1 MDKIRE
7 PNSIKSSLSSPKA
20 RKTKIICTLG
30 PATSDKAMIRQ
41 LAMAG
46 MNIARLNMSHGDHE
60 FHRKIIKNIKSLNKD
75 LGRYPIAILMD
86 TQGPEIRTGDVDNEL
101 DLKVGETFT
110 FHVIPGRES
119 EATSVFVNYIDI
131 LKDLKVG
138 DRVTVDNGL
147 INLAVQEIREGELL
161 CKVLD
166 GGKLGSRKH
175 INLPGIRVNIPSI
188 TPKDKKDILF
198 GLEEEIDFIALSFV
212 RSPDDVVELRKI
224 IEEKGAHAQIVS
236 KIEDQEGVKNLD
248 EIIAVSD
255 GVMVAR
261 GDLGVEVALEELP
274 IIQRRIIKKCALEG
288 KRVIVATHLLE
299 SMIHNPS
306 PTRAEVTDVANAVYE
321 EADAIMLSGETAMG
335 SYPVRC
341 VEMLD
346 KIARRIESSGGMG
359 YVKHKIPRDKK
370 EEMAKSAASLADSLN
385 SPAIVVITR
394 RGVMANHVAS
404 FHPESAIVHAFTNMT
419 SVRRKLWLNR
429 GVIPYRIDFSSDP
442 EKTIRN
448 AIEILQ
454 KEGMVSSGDRVVIL
468 SDVIAGE
475 DRVDTIQIREVK

>member
-1 MDKIRE
+1 MEQQTKNNN
-7 PNSIKSSLSSPKA
+7 PNPLLKA
-20 RKTKIICTLG
+20 RKTKIICTIG
-30 PATSDKAMIRQ
+30 PATADKQMIKK

-46 MNIARLNMSHGDHE
+46 MNVARLNMSHGNHD
-60 FHRKIIKNIKSLNKD
+60 FHRQIIRNIKSLNKD
-75 LGRYPIAILMD
+75 TAGGNPIAILMD

-110 FHVIPGRES
+110 FHVIPGREA
-119 EATSVFVNYIDI
+119 EAKSVFVNYIDI
-131 LKDLKVG
+131 VKDLKVG
-138 DRVTVDNGL
+138 DKVTVDNGL
-147 INLAVQEIREGELL
+147 INLAVQEVREGELL

-188 TPKDKKDILF
+188 TQKDLKDILF

-212 RSPDDVVELRKI
+212 RSVDDVIQLRKI
-224 IEEKGAHAQIVS
+224 IEEKGAHAQIVA

-248 EIIAVSD
+248 EIINVSD

-261 GDLGVEVALEELP
+261 GDLGVEVPLEDLP
-274 IIQRRIIKKCALEG
+274 IIQRRIIKKCAIEG

-346 KIARRIESSGGMG
+346 KISRRIEQSGGMG
-359 YVKHKIPRDKK
+359 YVKLKVPKDKK
-370 EEMAKSAASLADSLN
+370 EEMAKSASDLADSLK
-385 SPAIVVITR
+385 SPAIIVITR
-394 RGVMANHVAS
+394 RGIMANHVSS
-404 FHPESAIVHAFTNMT
+404 FHPSTAIVHAFTNMT

-429 GVIPYRIDFSSDP
+429 GVIPYRMDFSSDP
-442 EKTIRN
+442 EKTIKQ
-448 AIEILQ
+448 AIETLL
-454 KEGMVSSGDRVVIL
+454 KEKMVEKGDRVVIL
-468 SDVIAGE
+468 SDAIAGE
-475 DRVDTIQIREVK
+475 ERVDTIQIREVK

>member
-1 MDKIRE
+1 MENTK
-7 PNSIKSSLSSPKA
+7 KSQPLQLKA

-30 PATSDKAMIRQ
+30 PATSDKEMIKK

-60 FHRKIIKNIKSLNKD
+60 FHRKIIRNIKSLNKD
-75 LGRYPIAILMD
+75 LGKYPIAILMD

-119 EATSVFVNYIDI
+119 EAQSVFVNYIDI
-131 LKDLKVG
+131 LNDLKVG

-147 INLAVQEIREGELL
+147 INLAVQEIREGELV
-161 CKVLD
+161 CTVLD

-188 TPKDKKDILF
+188 TPKDMKDILF

-212 RSPDDVVELRKI
+212 RSPDDVVQLRSI
-224 IEEKGAHAQIVS
+224 IDEKGAHAQIVA

-261 GDLGVEVALEELP
+261 GDLGVEVPLEDLP
-274 IIQRRIIKKCALEG
+274 IIQRRIIKKCAYEG

-321 EADAIMLSGETAMG
+321 ESDAIMLSGETAMG

-346 KIARRIESSGGMG
+346 KIARRIEASGGMD
-359 YVKHKIPRDKK
+359 YVRKKIPRDKK
-370 EEMAKSAASLADSLN
+370 EEMAKSAAQLADSLN
-385 SPAIVVITR
+385 SPAIIVITR
-394 RGVMANHVAS
+394 RGVMANHVSS
-404 FHPESAIVHAFTNMT
+404 FHPKTAIVHAFTNMT
-419 SVRRKLWLNR
+419 SIRRKLWLNR
-429 GVIPYRIDFSSDP
+429 GVIPYRVDFSSDP
-442 EKTIRN
+442 EKTIKH
-448 AIEILQ
+448 AIEILL
-454 KEGMVSSGDRVVIL
+454 KEGMVETGDKVVIL
-468 SDVIAGE
+468 SDAIAGE
-475 DRVDTIQIREVK
+475 ERVDTIQIREVR